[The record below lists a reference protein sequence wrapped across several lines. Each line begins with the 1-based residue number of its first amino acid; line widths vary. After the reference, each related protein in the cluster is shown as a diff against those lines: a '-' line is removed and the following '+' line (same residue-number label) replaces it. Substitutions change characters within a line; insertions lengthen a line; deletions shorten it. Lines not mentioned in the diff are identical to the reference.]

1 MGGPHLRPLGIVLFT
16 ARVACGQGG
25 TADRVDQFVGSEME
39 RQKVP
44 GVAVGVV
51 KNGEPVLVKGYGYAN
66 LEHQVRVSPETI
78 FSIASLTKQFTAA
91 AVMLLVQDGRLSLD
105 RSITPYLRGAP
116 EQWGPITVRHLLT
129 HTSGIPDYTP
139 EPRRDYTQ
147 DEFAKLAFS
156 IRSNSEPAHAGTT
169 ATRTT

>member
-1 MGGPHLRPLGIVLFT
+1 MGGRHLRPLGIVLFT

-105 RSITPYLRGAP
+105 RSITAYLRAP
-116 EQWGPITVRHLLT
+116 PNGGDRSR
-129 HTSGIPDYTP
+129 SGIC
-139 EPRRDYTQ
+139 
-147 DEFAKLAFS
+147 
-156 IRSNSEPAHAGTT
+156 
-169 ATRTT
+169 